1 MHTHCI
7 YSFHWIF
14 LSLVVTVTISD
25 NLFKYL
31 LKGDMIS
38 LGLEPRMSSC
48 MESLLDLKII
58 LMHKQIPF
66 LLVSYLLPLDL
77 LDLGIGSE
85 SFLLA
90 GVWVGGGGGGRLHQT
105 NLSPAVKRV
114 EQSLEMETSVT
125 QLEWS
130 DMGELILAPL
140 TASQTCNLTF
150 NYKTIRNLRISAMTP
165 HQCYKIKG
173 EMIF

>member
-1 MHTHCI
+1 M
-7 YSFHWIF
+7 F

-48 MESLLDLKII
+48 MESLLDLKIK

-66 LLVSYLLPLDL
+66 LLKSYLLPLDL

-90 GVWVGGGGGGRLHQT
+90 GV
-105 NLSPAVKRV
+105 
-114 EQSLEMETSVT
+114 
-125 QLEWS
+125 
-130 DMGELILAPL
+130 
-140 TASQTCNLTF
+140 
-150 NYKTIRNLRISAMTP
+150 
-165 HQCYKIKG
+165 
-173 EMIF
+173 